1 MYTAASPLDLLV
13 RREEFVRQR
22 QRPGRWSI
30 SGGKIS
36 AQSSKAFCRS
46 MSICT
51 DRIISTCKPRRS
63 ARDNCARCGLRLR
76 HSNEKACG
84 LQSACAPVEKEGS
97 IMIRRR
103 RARFS
108 RSRAREQRA
117 ETSRK
122 TTVLFRYTLLGLGM
136 AVFAIALVS
145 TAAFLSTG
153 PEKASFL
160 ARNDAALS
168 SGPEEAPFLA
178 RSNAAMTRMM
188 AAMKIKP
195 SNDVDRDFVAMMVPH
210 HQGAI
215 DMAEAELSY
224 GHNKPLRR
232 LAQEIIVTQQQEIA
246 VMRHALG
253 EPLPPPVPSPQQPP
267 SSSRPLLPSH
277 LT

>member
-1 MYTAASPLDLLV
+1 
-13 RREEFVRQR
+13 
-22 QRPGRWSI
+22 
-30 SGGKIS
+30 
-36 AQSSKAFCRS
+36 
-46 MSICT
+46 
-51 DRIISTCKPRRS
+51 
-63 ARDNCARCGLRLR
+63 
-76 HSNEKACG
+76 
-84 LQSACAPVEKEGS
+84 
-97 IMIRRR
+97 MIRRR

-108 RSRAREQRA
+108 RARAREQRA

-145 TAAFLSTG
+145 AVAFLSTG

-178 RSNAAMTRMM
+178 KNDAAMTRMM

-224 GHNKPLRR
+224 GHNKPLRG
-232 LAQEIIVTQQQEIA
+232 LAQEIIATQQQEIVA
-246 VMRHALG
+246 MRRALG
-253 EPLPPPVPSPQQPP
+253 EPLPASVPSSHQP
-267 SSSRPLLPSH
+267 SSSSMHMLSYH
-277 LT
+277 LTPMQEA